1 MVKHLPAMRETR
13 IWSLGQEDPL
23 EKEMAIHPS
32 TLARKIPWTEEPG
45 RLQSL
50 GSRRVGMT
58 KQLHFQFS
66 MSCTGEGNG
75 NPLQCSCL
83 ETPSDGGAWW
93 AASYGI
99 TQSRTSW
106 SDLAATAAAGEFSL
120 DFHSSPTL
128 RIFSTDKII
137 FRYRAISLFY
147 TGIHSIFNSGR
158 QHISQAY
165 LWWMT
170 LGSLGR
176 IPIRIYFLW
185 AQHWPVHFLVLQIE
199 LAIPNPFLAISNGF
213 LVWNLFYCFFC

>member
-1 MVKHLPAMRETR
+1 MAPHSSVLAWRLPGTGLPDGLPAM
-13 IWSLGQEDPL
+13 
-23 EKEMAIHPS
+23 
-32 TLARKIPWTEEPG
+32 
-45 RLQSL
+45 
-50 GSRRVGMT
+50 GSHRVG
-58 KQLHFQFS
+58 H
-66 MSCTGEGNG
+66 
-75 NPLQCSCL
+75 
-83 ETPSDGGAWW
+83 D
-93 AASYGI
+93 
-99 TQSRTSW
+99 W

-158 QHISQAY
+158 QRISQAY